1 MDCADCHALNSI
13 LILPDSLFCTS
24 CSIST
29 NHIVSSQDANA
40 QSVVI
45 YTAKQISVNENFRE
59 ICDRF
64 CLGDE
69 IVHNS
74 IHYYHRLREI
84 LGKKPVK
91 NNVLQ
96 AYIILLTCHQKQ
108 FLVPSEYIANFFE
121 TCCQEIYRSM
131 KKLNI
136 PDFYRFNIKPLYN
149 EVSVIVN
156 KLPLSNYPS
165 KVSLVNQI
173 VKNAYKNDKSIESN
187 ILATYYNTIKK

>member
-29 NHIVSSQDANA
+29 NNIVSSQDANA

-64 CLGDE
+64 CLGGE
-69 IVHNS
+69 IAHNS

-84 LGKKPVK
+84 LGKKPV
-91 NNVLQ
+91 
-96 AYIILLTCHQKQ
+96 
-108 FLVPSEYIANFFE
+108 
-121 TCCQEIYRSM
+121 
-131 KKLNI
+131 
-136 PDFYRFNIKPLYN
+136 
-149 EVSVIVN
+149 
-156 KLPLSNYPS
+156 
-165 KVSLVNQI
+165 
-173 VKNAYKNDKSIESN
+173 
-187 ILATYYNTIKK
+187 